1 MKAHLMYRERDF
13 DPQQILA
20 RREKDQRAKKST
32 EGLQPLLP
40 WNWQALTQDLGLDIV
55 FNSMADGE
63 TFLLDVA
70 KVALLS
76 SATEVDTILY
86 RQEIYRDCLK
96 QEPLVRRLYQIA
108 VDAVEGERKNYWSA
122 FGRYPSGTLSRAV
135 DVLQLFMGK
144 LKLLREIA
152 GDHAGKFKSEGIT
165 RLFAMLR
172 QELSDGYLAEIE
184 AHLLSLRFRKGT
196 LISAA
201 LGQGLKATDYVLRK
215 PHDDKRNWIER
226 FLSPEPK
233 GFTFHLH
240 PRDEG
245 GARALSEIRDQGVN
259 LVANALAQ
267 STDHILSFFEM
278 LRTELAFYIGCLNLH
293 RRFAVLEQPV
303 CIPVACAVDTSR
315 LAFVGLSDASLILNG
330 RHPVIANDLVADG
343 KQFIIITGANTGGK
357 STFMRSLGLAQLMM
371 QAGMFV
377 AAEAFTAEIRVA
389 LYTHY
394 KREEDVAMES
404 GKLDE
409 ELKRMSAIVDHVTP
423 GAMILFNES
432 FAATNEREGSEI
444 ARQITSAL
452 LERGV
457 KVCFVTHL
465 YEFARTFHAGNFN
478 AALFLRADRR
488 PDGTRTFRV
497 VEGKPL
503 QTSYGEDLYM
513 AIFGRA
519 RTPDERT
526 GCGTRPPGA
535 DEMIE

>member
-1 MKAHLMYRERDF
+1 MYRGRDF

-20 RREKDQRAKKST
+20 RREKDQRAKKT
-32 EGLQPLLP
+32 DQGLQPLLP

-55 FNSMADGE
+55 FSSMADGE
-63 TFLLDVA
+63 TFLLEVA

-76 SATEVDTILY
+76 GAAEVDTIPY

-108 VDAVEGERKNYWSA
+108 VEAIEGERKNYWSA

-152 GDHAGKFKSEGIT
+152 DDHAGKFKSEGIT

-172 QELSDGYLAEIE
+172 RELSDGYLAEIE
-184 AHLLSLRFRKGT
+184 AHLSSLRFRKGM

-226 FLSPEPK
+226 LLSPEPT

-259 LVANALAQ
+259 LIANALAQ

-293 RRFAVLEQPV
+293 RRFAELEQPV
-303 CIPVACAVDTSR
+303 CIPVACAIGTSR
-315 LAFVGLSDASLILNG
+315 LAFVGLSDASLLLNG
-330 RHPVIANDLVADG
+330 QHPVIANDLDADG
-343 KQFIIITGANTGGK
+343 KQLIVITGANTGGK

-377 AAEAFTAEIRVA
+377 AAEQFTAEIRTA

-394 KREEDVAMES
+394 KREEDAAMES

-409 ELKRMSAIVDHVTP
+409 ELDRMSAVVDKLLP
-423 GAMILFNES
+423 GAMVLFNES

-444 ARQITSAL
+444 AAQITMAL
-452 LERGV
+452 LERGI
-457 KVCFVTHL
+457 KICFVTHL
-465 YEFARTFHAGNFN
+465 YEFAQRLHAGEIRS
-478 AALFLRADRR
+478 AIFLRAERR
-488 PDGTRTFRV
+488 ADGTRTFRV
-497 VEGKPL
+497 LEGEPM
-503 QTSYGEDLYM
+503 QTSYGKDLYDIVF
-513 AIFGRA
+513 A
-519 RTPDERT
+519 TD
-526 GCGTRPPGA
+526 RPANRRVSAAEDVAPH
-535 DEMIE
+535 

>member
-20 RREKDQRAKKST
+20 RRKKDQRAKKPDQ
-32 EGLQPLLP
+32 GLQPLLP
-40 WNWQALTQDLGLDIV
+40 WNWQALTQDLGLDIL

-63 TFLLDVA
+63 AFLFEVA

-86 RQEIYRDCLK
+86 RQGIYRDCLK
-96 QEPLVRRLYQIA
+96 QERLVRRLYQIA
-108 VDAVEGERKNYWSA
+108 VEAIEGEQKNYWSA

-135 DVLQLFMGK
+135 DVLQLFMTK

-152 GDHAGKFKSEGIT
+152 DDHAGKFKSEGII

-172 QELSDGYLAEIE
+172 RELSDGYLAEIE
-184 AHLLSLRFRKGT
+184 AHLLNLRFRKGT
-196 LISAA
+196 LISAT

-226 FLSPEPK
+226 LLSPEPV

-303 CIPVACAVDTSR
+303 CIPVASAVGTFR
-315 LAFVGLSDASLILNG
+315 LAFVGLSDASLLLNG
-330 RHPVIANDLVADG
+330 QHPVIANDLDADG
-343 KQFIIITGANTGGK
+343 KQLIIITGANTGGK

-377 AAEAFTAEIRVA
+377 AAEAFTAEVRTA

-394 KREEDVAMES
+394 KREEDPAMES

-409 ELKRMSAIVDHVTP
+409 ELKRMSAIVDKLLP
-423 GAMILFNES
+423 GAMVLFNES

-444 ARQITSAL
+444 AAQITIAL

-457 KVCFVTHL
+457 KICFVTHL
-465 YEFARTFHAGNFN
+465 YEFTQRLHAGDIRS
-478 AALFLRADRR
+478 AIFLRAERR
-488 PDGTRTFRV
+488 ADGTRTFRL
-497 VEGKPL
+497 VEGEPL
-503 QTSYGEDLYM
+503 QTSYGKDLYDIVF
-513 AIFGRA
+513 A
-519 RTPDERT
+519 TD
-526 GCGTRPPGA
+526 RPANRGVSAAKDVDPHRSA
-535 DEMIE
+535 

>member
-1 MKAHLMYRERDF
+1 
-13 DPQQILA
+13 
-20 RREKDQRAKKST
+20 
-32 EGLQPLLP
+32 
-40 WNWQALTQDLGLDIV
+40 
-55 FNSMADGE
+55 MADGE
-63 TFLLDVA
+63 TLLFEVA

-76 SATEVDTILY
+76 STTEVDTIQY

-108 VDAVEGERKNYWSA
+108 VEAIEGERKNYWSA

-152 GDHAGKFKSEGIT
+152 DDHAGKFKSEGIT

-172 QELSDGYLAEIE
+172 RELSDGYLAEIE
-184 AHLLSLRFRKGT
+184 AHLLNLRFRKGT

-201 LGQGLKATDYVLRK
+201 LGQGLKATDHVLRK

-226 FLSPEPK
+226 LLSPEPI

-293 RRFAVLEQPV
+293 RRFAGLKQPV
-303 CIPVACAVDTSR
+303 CFPVACAAGTSR
-315 LAFVGLSDASLILNG
+315 LAFLGLSDAGLILNG
-330 RHPVIANDLVADG
+330 RHPVIANDLDADG
-343 KQFIIITGANTGGK
+343 KQLIIITGANTGGK

-377 AAEAFTAEIRVA
+377 AAEEFSAEIRAA
-389 LYTHY
+389 LFTHY
-394 KREEDVAMES
+394 KREEDAAMES
-404 GKLDE
+404 GKFDE
-409 ELKRMSAIVDHVTP
+409 KLKRMSVIVDKLAP
-423 GAMILFNES
+423 GAMVLFNES

-444 ARQITSAL
+444 ATQITRAL

-457 KVCFVTHL
+457 KIFFVTHL
-465 YEFARTFHAGNFN
+465 YEFARAFHARNFN
-478 AALFLRADRR
+478 AVLFLRADRR
-488 PDGTRTFRV
+488 SDGSRTFRV
-497 VEGKPL
+497 VAGKPL
-503 QTSYGEDLYM
+503 QTSYGEDLYE
-513 AIFGRA
+513 AIFGLA
-519 RTPDERT
+519 RFPALIAERD
-526 GCGTRPPGA
+526 RV
-535 DEMIE
+535 

>member
-1 MKAHLMYRERDF
+1 MKAHLMYRDRDF
-13 DPQQILA
+13 DPEQILA
-20 RREKDQRAKKST
+20 HRDKDHRAQKT
-32 EGLQPLLP
+32 EQGLQPLLP
-40 WNWQALTQDLGLDIV
+40 WNWQALTQDLGLDIL

-63 TFLLDVA
+63 AFLFEVA
-70 KVALLS
+70 KIALLS
-76 SATEVDTILY
+76 RATEVDTITY

-108 VDAVEGERKNYWSA
+108 VEAIEGERKNYWSA
-122 FGRYPSGTLSRAV
+122 FGRYPSGTLSHAV
-135 DVLQLFMGK
+135 DILQLFMTK
-144 LKLLREIA
+144 LKLLREMA
-152 GDHAGKFKSEGIT
+152 EDHAGKFKSKGIT

-172 QELSDGYLAEIE
+172 RELSDGYLAEIE
-184 AHLLSLRFRKGT
+184 AHLSNLRFRKGT
-196 LISAA
+196 LISAG
-201 LGQGLKATDYVLRK
+201 LGHGLKATDYVLRK

-226 FLSPEPK
+226 LLSPGPI

-245 GARALSEIRDQGVN
+245 GAMALSEIRDQGVN

-303 CIPVACAVDTSR
+303 CIPVACAAGTSR
-315 LAFVGLSDASLILNG
+315 LAFVGLSDASLLLNG
-330 RHPVIANDLVADG
+330 RHPVIANDLDADG
-343 KQFIIITGANTGGK
+343 KELIIITGANTGGK

-377 AAEAFTAEIRVA
+377 AAEAFTAEIRTA

-394 KREEDVAMES
+394 KREEDAAMES

-409 ELKRMSAIVDHVTP
+409 ELDRMSAIVDRVTS
-423 GAMILFNES
+423 GAMVLFNES

-444 ARQITSAL
+444 ARQIASAL

-457 KVCFVTHL
+457 KICFVTHL
-465 YEFARTFHAGNFN
+465 YDFASTFYARNIN

-503 QTSYGEDLYM
+503 ETSYGEDLYN
-513 AIFGRA
+513 AVFGQA
-519 RTPDERT
+519 RLPTLNAKRV
-526 GCGTRPPGA
+526 RV
-535 DEMIE
+535 